1 MSNGKIRNTGVTES
15 PDESTGGLHGSF
27 PSPSQDTTDDA
38 LTNYSRF
45 INPSLAL
52 LMRLF
57 AGGRVEA
64 RGQGVYVEDTQGRR
78 YIDCLAGY
86 GALSCGHAHPKI
98 VAAVMEQLQLMPAS
112 SKIFFNK
119 PLADLSRLLAEITP
133 GDLRYSF
140 ICNSG
145 AEAVE
150 GALKLAKLYT
160 KRTEIVFMQ
169 GAFHGK
175 TLGTLS
181 VSGRELYKQPFKPL
195 LPHMRQI
202 PFGDIDALKTE
213 VNRKTAAVL
222 LEPIQGEGG
231 VNLLPEGYLKA
242 AQVIC
247 QKEGA
252 LLILDEVQTGLGRT
266 GTLFACQQ
274 EGVVPD
280 ILVLAKALGG
290 GVMPIGAFMAT
301 SRVWQAFKRHPL
313 IHTSTFGGNPLAC
326 RAAIAAIH
334 VILEEKLADRAQTLG
349 KIFISELEAIQRRF
363 PRVISAVR
371 GRGLLIGVELQKES
385 YGLAIFPEM
394 IERGVITAFTL
405 NNPKVIRFEPPLVI
419 TEDQIRQVVQV
430 FEHAIKKADGLR
442 GHLASIAFKIG
453 RIAGLVEF

>member
-1 MSNGKIRNTGVTES
+1 MQIPRADTVENLNEPNILLSG
-15 PDESTGGLHGSF
+15 
-27 PSPSQDTTDDA
+27 SPSSPPQDTIGDTISS
-38 LTNYSRF
+38 YRRF
-45 INPSLAL
+45 VNPSLTL

-64 RGQGVYVEDTQGRR
+64 KGQGVYVEDTEGRR
-78 YIDCLAGY
+78 YIDCLSSF
-86 GALSCGHAHPKI
+86 GALNCGHAHPKI
-98 VAAVMEQLQLMPAS
+98 VAAVMEQLQSLPVSTKA
-112 SKIFFNK
+112 FFNK
-119 PLADLSRLLAEITP
+119 PLADLSRLLAGITP
-133 GDLRYSF
+133 GDLQYSF

-160 KRTEIVFMQ
+160 KRSEIVFME

-181 VSGRELYKQPFKPL
+181 VSGRELYKRPFKPL
-195 LPHMRQI
+195 LPHVKQI
-202 PFGDIDALKTE
+202 PFGDIEALKTE
-213 VNRKTAAVL
+213 VSRNTAAVL
-222 LEPIQGEGG
+222 IEPVQGEGG
-231 VNLLPEGYLKA
+231 VNLLPPGYLQTA
-242 AQVIC
+242 HSIC
-247 QKEGA
+247 QKVGT

-301 SRVWQAFKRHPL
+301 PRVWQAFKKHPL

-326 RAAIAAIH
+326 RAAIATIE
-334 VILEEKLADRAQTLG
+334 VILEEKLADRARTLG
-349 KIFISELEAIQRRF
+349 AVFITELQRVQHQF
-363 PRVISAVR
+363 PRVIAAIR
-371 GRGLLIGVELQKES
+371 GRGLLIGVELHKES

-394 IERGVITAFTL
+394 IAHGVITAFTL

-419 TEDQIRQVVQV
+419 QEDEVRQVVRV
-430 FEHAIKKADGLR
+430 FEQAVKKANGLR
-442 GHLASIAFKIG
+442 GRLASMAFKIG
-453 RIAGLVEF
+453 RIAGLAEF